1 MNIYFSC
8 FLRVFLIVIANEN
21 DDRAVFILSWE
32 NAVTACK
39 KERLDPILAHI
50 SCQKQALE

>member
-1 MNIYFSC
+1 M
-8 FLRVFLIVIANEN
+8 FLIVIANEN
-21 DDRAVFILSWE
+21 DDRAVFILTWE